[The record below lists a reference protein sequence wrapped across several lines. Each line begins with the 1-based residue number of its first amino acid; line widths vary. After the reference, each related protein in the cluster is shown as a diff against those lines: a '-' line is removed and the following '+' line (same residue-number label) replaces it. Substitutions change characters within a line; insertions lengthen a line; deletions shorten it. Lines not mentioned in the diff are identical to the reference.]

1 MGYDKKKYSF
11 FSSNYEQGGSKYV
24 PKCNY
29 TFYWHPPS
37 TMQLRVSHYYG
48 DVILHFTKSAGMNKP
63 DRYLPMREGEF
74 VALLSMVD
82 EINKQIKKTN
92 KIAKKEGQNLD
103 DESNLNFIQ
112 VPLPRMQKK
121 RPNKHPASSSD
132 SNDSSSCD
140 EEAVEG
146 SSMGKGG
153 GKKLKLVKKKKA
165 KKMEKEND
173 LVESSQGS
181 DSQLSKAG
189 NK

>member
-1 MGYDKKKYSF
+1 MKYNAYEVCELLLFVFDMGYDKKKYSF
-11 FSSNYEQGGSKYV
+11 FSSNYEQGGSKYF

-37 TMQLRVSHYYG
+37 MIQLRVSHYYS

-63 DRYLPMREGEF
+63 ERYLPMRETEF

-92 KIAKKEGQNLD
+92 KIAKKERRHSD
-103 DESNLNFIQ
+103 DESNINFIQ
-112 VPLPRMQKK
+112 VPLPCMQKK
-121 RPNKHPASSSD
+121 SPNKRPASSSD
-132 SNDSSSCD
+132 SNDSLGCD

-153 GKKLKLVKKKKA
+153 GKSLTLQRKRKQKKWR
-165 KKMEKEND
+165 KKMI
-173 LVESSQGS
+173 
-181 DSQLSKAG
+181 
-189 NK
+189 

>member
-24 PKCNY
+24 PKRNY

-37 TMQLRVSHYYG
+37 TMQLRVSHYYS
-48 DVILHFTKSAGMNKP
+48 DVILHFTKSGGMNKP

-92 KIAKKEGQNLD
+92 KIAKKERRHSD
-103 DESNLNFIQ
+103 DESNINFIQ
-112 VPLPRMQKK
+112 VPLPRMHKK

-132 SNDSSSCD
+132 SNNSLSCD

-153 GKKLKLVKKKKA
+153 GKKLKLAKKKKA
-165 KKMEKEND
+165 KKWRKKMI
-173 LVESSQGS
+173 
-181 DSQLSKAG
+181 
-189 NK
+189 

>member
-24 PKCNY
+24 PKHNY

-37 TMQLRVSHYYG
+37 MMQLRVSHYYG

-74 VALLSMVD
+74 VALLSMAD

-92 KIAKKEGQNLD
+92 KIAKKERRHSD

-121 RPNKHPASSSD
+121 RPNKCPASSSD
-132 SNDSSSCD
+132 SNNSLSCD

-181 DSQLSKAG
+181 DSQLSEAG